1 MAEEEKKHES
11 ETPLPTPEPAP
22 KASEAPAT
30 PTPPTP
36 AAPPVADVP
45 DEVDKSTEPKLITSE
60 KVEIAQAAKIEKKP
74 GLFKRLFK
82 RKQKEPKTD
91 VKSESPASEKPPL
104 SQQEMSAKLAQLID
118 KQIAENS
125 SGEFLVLRIRKQ
137 YFLLLVGVAILVMWL
152 VALGKPDISAL
163 KSRFAHL
170 TSKQNASQKTPE
182 GSPAAEI
189 APQKLKVRIRYVE
202 SQQNQV
208 EAITAAL
215 VALNLEVVD
224 AVVDPTLTEVGYQFI
239 AKPEHE
245 SVVAGVSAALSESF
259 PVASSSSQLSAD
271 SDFDGVFI
279 VGKSL

>member
-11 ETPLPTPEPAP
+11 ETPPSTPEPAP
-22 KASEAPAT
+22 QAPEAPAT
-30 PTPPTP
+30 PPAP

-45 DEVDKSTEPKLITSE
+45 DEVDKSTEPQLITSE

-91 VKSESPASEKPPL
+91 GKVESPASEKPPL

-137 YFLLLVGVAILVMWL
+137 YFLLLAGVAILAMWL
-152 VALGKPDISAL
+152 VALGKPDITVL
-163 KSRFAHL
+163 KSWLAPIIP
-170 TSKQNASQKTPE
+170 KQNASQVTPE
-182 GSPAAEI
+182 GSPSAEVT
-189 APQKLKVRIRYVE
+189 PQKLKVRIRYVE
-202 SQQNQV
+202 SQQAQV
-208 EAITAAL
+208 EAITTAL
-215 VALNLEVVD
+215 IALNLEVVD

-239 AKPEHE
+239 TKPEHE
-245 SVVAGVSAALSESF
+245 SVVASISAALSETYS
-259 PVASSSSQLSAD
+259 VASSSSQLSAD

-279 VGKSL
+279 VGKLD